1 MHFLLIY
8 LLLASPARPSW
19 TPLTNV
25 LSRSQPLDVGYLEM
39 YNLQFDDA
47 HRTFA
52 EWEKSHPE
60 DPLAVTSDGAAY
72 LFSEFDRLGVLQS
85 ELFIDDGKFKKR
97 KRPDADPEIAAAFNQ
112 DLDRSDQLAD
122 AALEKNPQDRDAL
135 LAKVLNQG
143 LRGDYVALIQKKDW
157 ASLGYMKNAGVIAQ
171 RLLALDPQC
180 YDAYLAVGVENYML
194 GLSAAPVRWVLR
206 LYGAQT
212 DKEQGIQK
220 LQLTAEKGHYLL
232 PFARL
237 LLAVAAMRDHDN
249 AQARDLLQ
257 DLAQAFPNNHLYQK
271 ELARIQ

>member
-1 MHFLLIY
+1 MYLLLIH
-8 LLLASPARPSW
+8 LVLASPARPAL

-39 YNLQFDDA
+39 YNLQFADA

-52 EWEKSHPE
+52 EWERSHPN
-60 DPLAVTSDGAAY
+60 DPLAPTSDGAAY
-72 LFSEFDRLGVLQS
+72 LFSEFDRLGILQS
-85 ELFIDDGKFKKR
+85 DLFVDDGKFKKR
-97 KRPDADPEIAAAFNQ
+97 KRPDADPAVEARFVQ
-112 DLDRSDQLAD
+112 DLDRSDRLAD
-122 AALEKNPQDRDAL
+122 AVLEKNPQDPDAL

-143 LRGDYVALIQKKDW
+143 LRGDYLALIQKKDW
-157 ASLGYMKNAGVIAQ
+157 ASLGYMKNAGILAQ
-171 RLLALDPQC
+171 RLLAADPHC

-212 DKEQGIQK
+212 NKEDGIQK

-237 LLAVAAMRDHDN
+237 LLAVAAMRDHDD
-249 AQARDLLQ
+249 AQARELLQ
-257 DLAQAFPNNHLYQK
+257 DLAQAFPNNHLYEK